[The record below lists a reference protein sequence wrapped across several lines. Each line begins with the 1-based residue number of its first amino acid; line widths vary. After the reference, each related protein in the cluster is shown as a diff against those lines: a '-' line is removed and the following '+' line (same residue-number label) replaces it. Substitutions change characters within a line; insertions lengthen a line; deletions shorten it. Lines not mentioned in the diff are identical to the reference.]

1 MRPLTEDEI
10 RGAFVNA
17 TEDDLRIMA
26 MPHSLLLTGW
36 DFLDFFA
43 WRDPHARGR
52 GYLVVERDGQPT
64 AVVLRAA
71 NTSASH
77 AQSALCNMCHAM
89 QPGDQVTLF
98 TARRA
103 GAAGAAGDTIGSYIC
118 ADLSC
123 HENVRL
129 AAPLAPLEV
138 RGHGMVDVRI
148 DGTRKR
154 LESFVD
160 KVLAVRVS

>member
-1 MRPLTEDEI
+1 MRPLTEDDI

-26 MPHSLLLTGW
+26 MPHSLLLTEW

-43 WRDPHARGR
+43 WRDPHTRGR
-52 GYLVVERDGQPT
+52 GYLVVERDGEPT

-71 NTSASH
+71 NTSAPH
-77 AQSALCNMCHAM
+77 GQSGLCNMCHSM

-98 TARRA
+98 TALRA

-118 ADLSC
+118 ADLTC

-138 RGHGMVDVRI
+138 RADGMVDARI
-148 DGTRKR
+148 DGARQR
-154 LESFVD
+154 FESFVE
-160 KVLAVRVS
+160 KVVAVRVL

>member
-17 TEDDLRIMA
+17 TEDDLRVMA
-26 MPHSLLLTGW
+26 MPHSLLLTEW
-36 DFLDFFA
+36 DFLDFFT
-43 WRDPHARGR
+43 WCDPHARGR
-52 GYLVVERDGQPT
+52 GYLVVERDGKPT

-71 NTSASH
+71 NSSASH
-77 AQSALCNMCHAM
+77 AQSALCNMCHTM

-98 TARRA
+98 SARRA
-103 GAAGAAGDTIGSYIC
+103 GAAGAAGDAIGTYIC
-118 ADLSC
+118 ADLTC
-123 HENVRL
+123 HETVRL
-129 AAPLAPLEV
+129 AAPLTPLEV
-138 RGHGMVDVRI
+138 RADGMVDVRI
-148 DGTRKR
+148 DGARRR